1 MDNNGGY
8 ILENFS
14 NNHDEGWWASV
25 LSDEDTSAS
34 SEPFDNP
41 SLRSCKATPKPDIEA
56 NDWKYIEESL
66 LNDAVID
73 VFVDN
78 YNRGGLLV
86 IAKGIQ
92 GFVPAS
98 HLLNMPYD
106 CMEEDRVIYYL
117 RYLQK
122 HIKVKVIECE
132 PSKGRVVLSE
142 RAALAGE
149 GKRIELINKLK
160 EGEVIEGIVTNITNF
175 GVFLDLGGLEGLIH
189 VSELSW
195 GRVNKPSTV
204 CGMGEKIQV
213 QVLRIDEGDGKIA
226 LSRKRLYPNPWLTFA
241 RLYSIGDVI
250 FATITNVLNYG
261 AFAKTEEGIE
271 GLIHA
276 SSIIHGTGKKIQD
289 TVKSGD
295 MVQVKIHQIDVEKR
309 RLSLILVEE
318 MQNG

>member
-1 MDNNGGY
+1 MDNNGS
-8 ILENFS
+8 LMHEDLS

-25 LSDEDTSAS
+25 LSDEETHTHNGTVKDTR
-34 SEPFDNP
+34 
-41 SLRSCKATPKPDIEA
+41 LRNSTSTSKHGIET
-56 NDWKYIEESL
+56 NDWKYINESL
-66 LNDAVID
+66 LSDSVID
-73 VFVDN
+73 VLVED

-86 IAKGIQ
+86 ATSGIQ

-98 HLLNMPYD
+98 HLIDMPYN
-106 CMEEDRVIYYL
+106 CVEADRESYYQI
-117 RYLQK
+117 YLQR
-122 HIKVKVIECE
+122 HILVKVIECE
-132 PSKGRVVLSE
+132 PSKERVVLSE

-149 GKRIELINKLK
+149 GKRKALIDSLR
-160 EGEVIEGIVTNITNF
+160 EGEVIDGVVTNMTNF

-195 GRVNKPSTV
+195 GRVKNPAAI
-204 CGMGEKIQV
+204 CNIGERIKV
-213 QVLRIDEGDGKIA
+213 QVLRIDEDDGRIA
-226 LSRKRLYPNPWLTFA
+226 LSKKRLFPNPWLTFA
-241 RLYSIGDVI
+241 RSHTVGDIIV
-250 FATITNVLNYG
+250 ATITNVMNYG

-276 SSIIHGTGKKIQD
+276 SSLIQRAGKKVQD

-318 MQNG
+318 VDNG

>member
-1 MDNNGGY
+1 MDNNGGF
-8 ILENFS
+8 ILENLS

-25 LSDEDTSAS
+25 LKDEETSVS
-34 SEPFDNP
+34 SEPVGNS
-41 SLRSCKATPKPDIEA
+41 SLRNGKSTLKSDLET
-56 NDWKYIEESL
+56 NNWKYIEESL
-66 LNDAVID
+66 LNDTVID
-73 VFVDN
+73 VLVGN

-86 IAKGIQ
+86 TTKGIQ

-98 HLLNMPYD
+98 HLINMPYD
-106 CMEEDRVIYYL
+106 CMEEDRVNYYVP
-117 RYLQK
+117 YLQE
-122 HIKVKVIECE
+122 HIKVKIIECDPTKE
-132 PSKGRVVLSE
+132 RVVLSE

-149 GKRIELINKLK
+149 GKRKELINSLK
-160 EGEVIEGIVTNITNF
+160 EGEVIEGIVTNMTNF
-175 GVFLDLGGLEGLIH
+175 GVFLDMGGVEGLIH

-195 GRVNKPSTV
+195 GRVKIPSAI
-204 CGMGEKIQV
+204 CDIGEKIKV
-213 QVLRIDEGDGKIA
+213 QVLKIDERDGKIA
-226 LSRKRLYPNPWLTFA
+226 LSRKRLYPNPWLSFA
-241 RLYSIGDVI
+241 RSYSIGDII

-276 SSIIHGTGKKIQD
+276 SSIIQNTGIKIQD

-295 MVQVKIHQIDVEKR
+295 RVQVKIHQIDVEKR